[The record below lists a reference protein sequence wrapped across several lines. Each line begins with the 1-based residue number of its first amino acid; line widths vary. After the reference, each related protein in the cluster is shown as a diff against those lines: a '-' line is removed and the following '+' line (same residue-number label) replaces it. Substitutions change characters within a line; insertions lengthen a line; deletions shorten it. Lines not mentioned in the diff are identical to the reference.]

1 MEMGSKRTCAHTA
14 DTIYIQIILQL
25 AVILSM
31 KKSWKPTMD
40 NKIDYNTIF
49 LDGQMFVTRYLKLTS

>member
-1 MEMGSKRTCAHTA
+1 MEMESKKTCARTA

-25 AVILSM
+25 TVTLSIE
-31 KKSWKPTMD
+31 KSWKPTMD
-40 NKIDYNTIF
+40 NKIDYNTTF